1 MIHIEHL
8 ICDYL
13 EGNGRHLRALSM
25 PAFDLPDHGSCA
37 LIGPSG
43 SGKSTFFHCL
53 SGLLRP
59 TAGRIVVDETVL
71 GDMTEDQLSSW
82 RASHVGYVFQQALL
96 MPFLTVMENI
106 LLAADM
112 AGRRREEA
120 RREAEEW
127 LRKVGLAGCGG
138 RLPSHLSGGEQQR
151 VGFIRAIIVKPSLLL
166 ADEPTASLDVD
177 NSRLV
182 MQSLLQYWQDS
193 GCMLLCATHDPSVQA
208 LFSNQVH
215 LEKRGREE

>member
-1 MIHIEHL
+1 MIHIENL

-13 EGNGRHLRALSM
+13 EGNGRHLRAISM

-59 TAGRIVVDETVL
+59 SAGRIIVNGTAL

-96 MPFLTVMENI
+96 MPFLTVTENI

-120 RREAEEW
+120 RREAEGW
-127 LRKVGLAGCGG
+127 LRKVGLAGCGR
-138 RLPSHLSGGEQQR
+138 RLPSHLSGGERQR

-182 MQSLLQYWQDS
+182 MHFLLQYQKES

-208 LFSNQVH
+208 LFSNQFH
-215 LEKRGREE
+215 LEKRGWEE